1 MILFN
6 LLPWREARRR
16 ERQRSFVASMLLA
29 AVLGMAI
36 VVLVSLWNAGKLAAQ
51 AERHTLLAAENALLD
66 VRIREIAGLRQEI
79 DALKAR
85 QKAVETLQ
93 ANRNQPVYLMDEM
106 TALVP
111 PGVVLKSMRQADNIT
126 VTGYAQSNERVSEFL
141 RNLGSHGR
149 WLTQPEL
156 VEIKSATLGQGR
168 DQRKVF
174 EFTLTVGWVR
184 AARERS

>member
-16 ERQRSFVASMLLA
+16 EQQRSFVASILLA
-29 AVLGMAI
+29 ALLGLAM
-36 VVLVSLWNAGKLAAQ
+36 VVLISLWNAGKLVAQ
-51 AERHTLLAAENALLD
+51 SERIAMLKAENALLD
-66 VRIREIAGLRQEI
+66 ERIREVAGLREEI

-85 QKAVETLQ
+85 QTAVETLQ

-111 PGVVLKSMRQADNIT
+111 AGVVLKSLRQADNIT

-141 RNLGSHGR
+141 RNLGKQGR

-156 VEIKSATLGQGR
+156 VEIKSASFGQGK

-174 EFTLTVGWVR
+174 EFTVSIGWTR
-184 AARERS
+184 ASRERS